1 MIEMRSADLEDAP
14 DIARIHVS
22 CWRDVYPFMPEEVHA
37 ARGYDVRLEQWTDL
51 LGTPDPNRQI
61 LVVEDDGT
69 TIGFTMVK
77 ENEDPAIPEARGE
90 LHAAYFLPQYRGHAI
105 GIHALNRMIHF
116 LWSRDL
122 WPVCLWAFRDNP
134 VREKYEKAGWTPVVH
149 RERDVAGVMIPEVGY
164 TLANEMAE
172 IYLYMND
179 RLEDEDDTTRLAPP
193 EDDNPAA

>member
-1 MIEMRSADLEDAP
+1 MIDMKTARLEDAEA
-14 DIARIHVS
+14 IARIHVS
-22 CWRDVYPFMPEEVHA
+22 CWRDVYPFMPEDVHA
-37 ARGYDVRLEQWTDL
+37 ARGFDYRLRQWTEL
-51 LGTPDPNRQI
+51 LSTSDPNRQI
-61 LVVEDDGT
+61 LIINDDGT

-77 ENEDPAIPEARGE
+77 ENDDPAIPEARGE

-149 RERDVAGVMIPEVGY
+149 RERDVAGFMIPEVGY

-172 IYLYMND
+172 VYLYMND
-179 RLEDEDDTTRLAPP
+179 RLEDENDSTHLTPPADDT
-193 EDDNPAA
+193 PAA

>member
-1 MIEMRSADLEDAP
+1 MIKMRSAHLDDAAA
-14 DIARIHVS
+14 IAQIHVS

-37 ARGYDVRLEQWTDL
+37 ARGYEFRLEQWIRTL
-51 LGTPDPNRQI
+51 KEQNPNQQI
-61 LVVEDDGT
+61 LVIEDDNEI
-69 TIGFTMVK
+69 IGFTMVK
-77 ENEDPAIPEARGE
+77 ENDDPAIADARGE

-149 RERDVAGVMIPEVGY
+149 RDRDVAGTLIPEVGY
-164 TLANEMAE
+164 TLSNEMAE

-179 RLEDEDDTTRLAPP
+179 RLEDEADDTRLAPP
-193 EDDNPAA
+193 PEKGKTA